1 MTNGNNSKKKRNQ
14 FEKNKK
20 RTMSNNTI
28 ANEKITDKDMI
39 NILRA
44 KLSKAC
50 RERNAYATRVE
61 FLERHLE
68 TTEWNLTAYVY
79 KYEKN
84 ETIEKLLK
92 LTDKYKNI
100 VISSRLLNR
109 ISIVEEQVKSKHTY
123 LNHIDPITKEI
134 VVQYKKTKNNILLN
148 RDKPMYYTMKV
159 GYTEHKVVLRPYLKT
174 TITQDDLNT
183 ATSMFDFELKQSQ
196 PKKAK
201 KVKKVMIDDDPILP
215 NEPQYNPKTKK
226 IEKPK
231 KVKKVMIDDDP

>member
-1 MTNGNNSKKKRNQ
+1 
-14 FEKNKK
+14 
-20 RTMSNNTI
+20 
-28 ANEKITDKDMI
+28 
-39 NILRA
+39 
-44 KLSKAC
+44 
-50 RERNAYATRVE
+50 
-61 FLERHLE
+61 
-68 TTEWNLTAYVY
+68 LTAYVY

-100 VISSRLLNR
+100 VISSRVLNR
-109 ISIVEEQVKSKHTY
+109 ISIVEEQHTY

-134 VVQYKKTKNNILLN
+134 VEQYKKTKKNILLN

-159 GYTEHKVVLRPYLKT
+159 GFTEHKVVLRPYLKT
-174 TITQDDLNT
+174 SITQDDLKT